1 MRSTKSVLA
10 VVIPAVFLATAQ
22 LAGQAPTA
30 TTKPA
35 SKPDTKAAD
44 TKATAKAKAAASGK
58 SWTLARTPD
67 GQPDLQGTWSF
78 ATLMPLERPK
88 ELGNKAA
95 FTEAEAVEFANRVQQ
110 QVSTDRRD
118 GGAEAD
124 VGRSYNELW
133 RDRGTVKAGP
143 TSMIIDPPDGRIPA
157 LTPEAKRMEETR
169 AKVRANPPRGPEDRN
184 MWERCLTRG
193 LPYYPTSY
201 NNNFQIIQTPGYVVI
216 VTEMIHDVRTI
227 PLDGRPHLP
236 PTIRSWMGDSRGRWE
251 GNTLVID
258 TTNFNDQ
265 ASFRGST
272 ANLHLIERLT
282 RVDAD
287 TMNYEFTLDDPKA
300 FARPW
305 TAMIPTSRID
315 EPIYEY
321 ACHEGNYA
329 LMDILAGARADEKRI
344 AEGAAKKGSN

>member
-1 MRSTKSVLA
+1 MKHPVFRSLA
-10 VVIPAVFLATAQ
+10 VLGLASVA
-22 LAGQAPTA
+22 AMGQAPTSTQGKA
-30 TTKPA
+30 LAKVPA
-35 SKPDTKAAD
+35 KTKAWAL
-44 TKATAKAKAAASGK
+44 GK
-58 SWTLARTPD
+58 TPD
-67 GQPDLQGTWSF
+67 GQPDFQGVWSF
-78 ATLMPLERPK
+78 ATLMPLERPAD
-88 ELGNKAA
+88 LAGKAS
-95 FTEAEAVEFANRVQQ
+95 FTEAEAIAYAKKVQD

-124 VGRSYNELW
+124 VGRSYNESW
-133 RDRGTVKAGP
+133 RDRGSIKAGP

-157 LTPEAKRMEETR
+157 LTPDAKRAEEAR
-169 AKVRANPPRGPEDRN
+169 ARIRNSPPRGPEDRN
-184 MWERCLTRG
+184 TWERCLTRG

-201 NNNFQIIQTPGYVVI
+201 NNNFQIIQTPGYVTL
-216 VTEMIHDVRTI
+216 VTEMIHDVRVI

-251 GNTLVID
+251 GNTLVVD

-272 ANLHLIERLT
+272 SNLHLIERFT

-287 TMNYEFTLDDPKA
+287 TLNYEFTLDDSKA

-305 TAMIPTSRID
+305 TAMIPTTRID
-315 EPIYEY
+315 EPIFEY

-329 LMDILAGARADEKRI
+329 LAGMLSGARAAEKK
-344 AEGAAKKGSN
+344 AADASSKSPSR